1 MKEMVKF
8 LLKPENI
15 PLTSALVITF
25 GFLVFDIIQPHSD
38 VLLKVI
44 LFVLGVIAFAMLAE
58 RWGYFERMERALS
71 EIRHGKRNFFN
82 IPTDWTP
89 FEAYAKPAQE
99 ILISG
104 GSLAQLVPR
113 YHKFFMQKAAE
124 GCRIRFILTNPAS
137 PALKAIASWKGTNPN
152 RFKSEIELSIDYLQ
166 ELNNSRYDIE
176 ARLSNA
182 IPALTVMIFDAS
194 KPHGR
199 IRVDLQLYQ
208 CSPERRPF
216 FELTHHSIDEQE
228 ENLFRN
234 FLDQFNKHWEDS
246 IPLKELAETAEERII
261 QTVRVVGEID
271 SARHDLG

>member
-1 MKEMVKF
+1 MKEMIRF

-25 GFLVFDIIQPHSD
+25 GFLIFDIIQPHSD
-38 VLLKVI
+38 ILLKVI
-44 LFVLGVIAFAMLAE
+44 LFVLGVISFAMLAE
-58 RWGYFERMERALS
+58 RWGYFERMEQTLK
-71 EIRHGKRNFFN
+71 EIKHGKKAFFS

-113 YHKFFMQKAAE
+113 YHKFFMQKAIE
-124 GCRIRFILTNPAS
+124 GCKIRFILTNPDS
-137 PALKAIASWKGTNPN
+137 PALAAIANWKGTNPN
-152 RFKSEIELSIDYLQ
+152 RFKTEIELSKDYLL
-166 ELNNSRYDIE
+166 ELINSPHNIE
-176 ARLSNA
+176 ARLSMA

-216 FELTHHSIDEQE
+216 FELTHDSIDDDE
-228 ENLFRN
+228 ESLFRN

-246 IPLKELAETAEERII
+246 IPLQKLETVAQDVTVQRVHVVDKII
-261 QTVRVVGEID
+261 P
-271 SARHDLG
+271 SSKKS